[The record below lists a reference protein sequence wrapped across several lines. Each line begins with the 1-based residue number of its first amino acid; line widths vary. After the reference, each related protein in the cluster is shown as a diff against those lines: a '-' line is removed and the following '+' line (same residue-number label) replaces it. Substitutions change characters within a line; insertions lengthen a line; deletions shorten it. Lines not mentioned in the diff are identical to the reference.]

1 MISIYIHIPFCKS
14 ICTYCDF
21 AKLYHNKEWIEGYLE
36 SLEKEIKSNYK
47 GEKVKTIY
55 IGGGT
60 PSSLP
65 IDSLKKLFNIIKIFN
80 YKDIE
85 FSFECNIENIN
96 EELLE
101 LLKSSGVNRLS
112 IGVETFNPKYL
123 KFMGRNYNKFDIIK
137 GIELSKK
144 YFNNISVDLMYA
156 FPNQTL
162 DELKNDIKE
171 FKKLDIPHISTY
183 SLIIE
188 PHTVIYNKVSNIDP
202 ELDRNMYD
210 LIIDELNDY
219 KHYEVSNFGKD
230 GYQSKHNL
238 TYWNNE
244 EYYGFGLG
252 SGGYIDNVRY
262 MNTRNIKEYIN
273 GNYRLDSDILSDNEI
288 VENAFILGLRKIDG
302 INKEEFNSKYKLDI
316 NKIDIVNKLISENK
330 LVDDG
335 VNIKINN
342 DLIYVS
348 NSILCDFIGVD
359 YYGK

>member
-1 MISIYIHIPFCKS
+1 MKSIYIHIPFCKT

-21 AKLYHNKEWIEGYLE
+21 CKLYHNKEWIDKYLV
-36 SLEKEIKSNYK
+36 SLREEIESNYK
-47 GEKVKTIY
+47 GEVVETIY

-65 IDSLKKLFNIIKIFN
+65 VDSLMELFDIVKIFN
-80 YKDIE
+80 YQNIE

-96 EELLE
+96 VELLE
-101 LLKSSGVNRLS
+101 LLKNNGVNRLS

-123 KFMGRNYNKFDIIK
+123 KFMGRNYNKFDIIN

-162 DELKNDIKE
+162 DELMDDIKE
-171 FKKLDIPHISTY
+171 FKKLGIPHISTY

-188 PHTVIYNKVSNIDP
+188 PHTVIYNKVKNIDP

-210 LIIDELNDY
+210 LIIDELKDY
-219 KHYEVSNFGKD
+219 NHYEVSNFGKD

-238 TYWNNE
+238 TYWNNDN
-244 EYYGFGLG
+244 YYGFGLG

-302 INKEEFNSKYKLDI
+302 INKDEFNSKYKLDI

-335 VNIKINN
+335 INIKINN